1 MRFLQVI
8 YDNGWQ
14 ELNSVLITKFLIDL
28 VAVFVLVKFIY
39 LRKHKRTDLFLTF
52 FSFNVIVF
60 FISYLLN
67 RVDMSTGAAFG
78 LFAIFSILRYRTE
91 GISANDMTYLFLCIA
106 LGLMMAVSTGTFSEH
121 LILAAALLLLTFIL
135 ESGLLARRRATM
147 KIIFERP
154 DMIIPDRRAELLQEL
169 ERRTGLRIHHV
180 EIGDID
186 YLKDAVTIH
195 IHYDL

>member
-1 MRFLQVI
+1 MRLLQVI

-14 ELNSVLITKFLIDL
+14 ELNLVLVSKFLIDL
-28 VAVFVLVKFIY
+28 VAVFILVKFIY
-39 LRKHKRTDLFLTF
+39 LKKHKRTDLFLTF

-67 RVDMSTGAAFG
+67 LVDMSTGAGFG

-106 LGLMMAVSTGTFSEH
+106 LGLIMAVSTGTLSEH
-121 LILAAALLLLTFIL
+121 LILAASILIITFIL
-135 ESGLLARRRATM
+135 ESGLLIRRRAVM

-154 DMIIPDRRAELLQEL
+154 DMITPERRTELLQEL
-169 ERRTGLRIHHV
+169 ERRTGLKIHHIEV
-180 EIGDID
+180 GDID
-186 YLKDAVTIH
+186 YLKDAVTLH